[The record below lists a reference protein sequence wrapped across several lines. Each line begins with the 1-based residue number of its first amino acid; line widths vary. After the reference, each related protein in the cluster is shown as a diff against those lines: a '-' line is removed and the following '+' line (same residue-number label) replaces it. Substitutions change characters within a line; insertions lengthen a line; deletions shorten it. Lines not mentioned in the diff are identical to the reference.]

1 MDDAFSNEIWS
12 IDLDRGKNGI
22 IPNVKNLS
30 IIFRNHY
37 EWTETDD
44 FGNPCVIF
52 DSFKQRAMKT
62 RPIPGDEK
70 RSFQG
75 YRPLS
80 DADYLA
86 GLIWSQKMV
95 SPLTT
100 KQAVIDAMDHCMMC
114 NEYNPLTD
122 YLLRVYQEH
131 KDEIADDYLNWI
143 PRLHLGIEEDYEFAT
158 EAFKRWLISAV
169 ARAFDPG
176 CKVDNLIVLE
186 GEQGAGKSTLLL
198 NLAGPDWFADAL
210 PAMHT
215 KDASDYLRGKWIV
228 ELAEMSSIKRSEVEE
243 IKAFITRREEKFRPA
258 YGRAEII
265 YPRSCVFAGTTN
277 ADTYL
282 RDTTGNRRFWPLR
295 VGKVNVD
302 EIAQDRDMIWA
313 AACKLYFAN
322 EGWQL
327 SKQFRER
334 AEAEQAARTFED
346 EWVGIISNLIET
358 SSVLMSENEISVADV
373 AEAMEIT
380 KDKLDKATQMRIADC
395 MKESGLVRKAG
406 RFNSG
411 RQRGKTRW
419 ERINMIRS
427 GQADAKSIIKEDV
440 PF

>member
-1 MDDAFSNEIWS
+1 MDDAFSNEPWS
-12 IDLDRGKNGI
+12 VDLDRGKNGI

-30 IIFRNHY
+30 IIFRNHW
-37 EWTETDD
+37 EWSDEDER
-44 FGNPCVIF
+44 GNPCVIF

-62 RPIPGDEK
+62 RPIPGDDK
-70 RSFQG
+70 RLFEG
-75 YRPLS
+75 YKPIG

-86 GLIWSQKMV
+86 GLIWAQRRV
-95 SPLTT
+95 SPIAT

-122 YLLRVYQEH
+122 YLTRVYNEH
-131 KDEIADDYLNWI
+131 KDEIADDYLDWI
-143 PRLHLGIEEDYEFAT
+143 PRLYLGIEEDYEFAT

-198 NLAGPDWFADAL
+198 NLAGPDWFGDAL

-302 EIAQDRDMIWA
+302 EIAEDRDRIWA
-313 AACKLYFAN
+313 AACKLYFKN
-322 EGWQL
+322 ESWQL

-334 AEAEQAARTFED
+334 AEAEQMARTFED
-346 EWVGIISNLIET
+346 EWIGIISNLIET
-358 SSVLMSENEISVADV
+358 HSTLINQNEMSVADV
-373 AEAMEIT
+373 GEAMNIDKE
-380 KDKLDKATQMRIADC
+380 KLDKATQMRIADC
-395 MKESGLVRKAG
+395 MKESGLVRKMG

-427 GQADAKSIIKEDV
+427 EEPKPKPEIKEDV